1 MIQYTIYLGENNTSL
16 EVSNLEG
23 ISDKSLNL

>member
-1 MIQYTIYLGENNTSL
+1 MIQYTIYLGEINTSL
-16 EVSNLEG
+16 EVSNLED